1 MAEPSLAL
9 RGIALAP
16 GIALARAL
24 VVRNV
29 PFEATGLPGGDPDQ
43 ERTRLHRA
51 RDEAREE
58 LLALRQRATQTL
70 GEEKAAVFD
79 AHVLMLEDPLLM
91 GGMEEEIAR
100 GLSAP
105 DAVVRKTGELRRLF
119 EDLPDPYLRE
129 RGADVDDVGHRLFRR
144 LLGIPSLELADFSDP
159 RVVVAEELAPSETVG
174 LSPDAVA
181 ALVTERGG
189 ATGHTAILA
198 KSLEIPAVGGLGK
211 LLGSVASGDWVGVN
225 GDSGEV
231 VIRPSP
237 SEQQRWKER
246 QAGDRQERLELRA
259 LRHLPALSADGV
271 AVELWGNIS
280 RPEDTRDV
288 LFHGGTGVGL
298 FRTEF
303 LYMGGPELPSEA
315 HQFEAYSGAVRG
327 MEGRPT
333 VIRTLDAGGDKNVPC
348 LASLL
353 QKEENPFLGYR
364 ALRIC
369 LDHEELFLPQLRALL
384 RAATFG
390 DLRVMFPMVGGPE
403 DLHRALAVLQKARRS
418 LEDEG
423 VPFGPVKVGVMIE
436 IPSAAL
442 QARELAASVD
452 FFSVGTNDLTQYT
465 LAADRMNP
473 RVAPWYDSFSPGV
486 FRLLEMTAEAAREH
500 GIELGMCG
508 EMAGDLRA
516 LPRLLDLGFT
526 ELSMA
531 PAQIP
536 RVKRALRDLRLRR

>member
-198 KSLEIPAVGGLGK
+198 KSLEIPAVGGGQ
-211 LLGSVASGDWVGVN
+211 
-225 GDSGEV
+225 EV
-231 VIRPSP
+231 LRADAGRTGAMPRRFLARRR
-237 SEQQRWKER
+237 ENRRKQCTAAQAAHCGRQQRRAR
-246 QAGDRQERLELRA
+246 QDR
-259 LRHLPALSADGV
+259 
-271 AVELWGNIS
+271 
-280 RPEDTRDV
+280 
-288 LFHGGTGVGL
+288 
-298 FRTEF
+298 
-303 LYMGGPELPSEA
+303 
-315 HQFEAYSGAVRG
+315 
-327 MEGRPT
+327 
-333 VIRTLDAGGDKNVPC
+333 AGG
-348 LASLL
+348 
-353 QKEENPFLGYR
+353 
-364 ALRIC
+364 
-369 LDHEELFLPQLRALL
+369 
-384 RAATFG
+384 
-390 DLRVMFPMVGGPE
+390 
-403 DLHRALAVLQKARRS
+403 
-418 LEDEG
+418 
-423 VPFGPVKVGVMIE
+423 
-436 IPSAAL
+436 
-442 QARELAASVD
+442 
-452 FFSVGTNDLTQYT
+452 
-465 LAADRMNP
+465 
-473 RVAPWYDSFSPGV
+473 
-486 FRLLEMTAEAAREH
+486 EA
-500 GIELGMCG
+500 
-508 EMAGDLRA
+508 
-516 LPRLLDLGFT
+516 
-526 ELSMA
+526 
-531 PAQIP
+531 
-536 RVKRALRDLRLRR
+536 K